1 MECLPA
7 LWNLVDER
15 GFEPPHPRCERRRKI
30 HKTRCCNHL
39 RLLNIPSN
47 GQAGQPKLCGTRHSY
62 RELSSWILRFPIGK
76 NRLKADV
83 LLIASHFFQ
92 QPMGFIWLAWKSGAN
107 GGFPDS
113 ERGSWAAKYESWSAI
128 CTALRVNSSRSLQ
141 LGVSHYNV
149 SATIEI

>member
-1 MECLPA
+1 MSTGPLESGG
-7 LWNLVDER
+7 R
-15 GFEPPHPRCERRRKI
+15 GDSTPRPPRCERRRKI

-47 GQAGQPKLCGTRHSY
+47 GQARQPKLCWTRHSY
-62 RELSSWILRFPIGK
+62 RELSNWMLRFPIGK

-83 LLIASHFFQ
+83 LLIASHVFSSQWGPFG
-92 QPMGFIWLAWKSGAN
+92 QPGKSGAK
-107 GGFPDS
+107 GDS
-113 ERGSWAAKYESWSAI
+113 PISNEALGPPNMSLSLRFARL
-128 CTALRVNSSRSLQ
+128 LRVNSSRSLQ